1 MRYLKILSIAL
12 CLPFFALAQSDLPA
26 KPEDIAPLLIGET
39 MPEVQVTQMD
49 GSKTDVG
56 TVLNGKKTILI
67 FYRGGWCPY
76 CNSHLSDLQKIEPKL
91 KELGYQIIAV
101 SPDVPAKLSESDQ
114 KHDLSYQLYSDVK
127 GELMGKMGI
136 AFQAPERYQKM
147 LLNVS
152 AEENKGWLPVPS
164 VFIINDKKQIVFEY
178 ISPDFKHRMNGD
190 LLLAV
195 ASKL

>member
-1 MRYLKILSIAL
+1 MQYLKMLSFFFL
-12 CLPFFALAQSDLPA
+12 LPFSLWAQSDLPA
-26 KPEDIAPLLIGET
+26 KPEDISPLLIGE
-39 MPEVQVTQMD
+39 MAPDLQITQMD
-49 GSKTDVG
+49 GNKVDFG

-76 CNSHLSDLQKIEPKL
+76 CNSHLSELQKIEPKL

-101 SPDVPAKLSESDQ
+101 SPDVPAKLNESDQ

-147 LLNVS
+147 LLNIT

-164 VFIINDKKQIVFEY
+164 VFIVNDKKQIVFEY

>member
-1 MRYLKILSIAL
+1 MQSLKMLSFFFL
-12 CLPFFALAQSDLPA
+12 LPFALLAQNDLPA

-39 MPEVQVTQMD
+39 VPEVQITQMD
-49 GSKTDVG
+49 GKTTELG
-56 TVLNGKKTILI
+56 AVLNGKKSILI

-91 KELGYQIIAV
+91 KELGYQIIAI
-101 SPDVPAKLSESDQ
+101 SPDVPAKLNETDQ
-114 KHDLSYQLYSDVK
+114 KHELAYQLYSDVK
-127 GELMGKMGI
+127 GELMAKMGI

-147 LLNVS
+147 LLNIT

-195 ASKL
+195 ANKL

>member
-1 MRYLKILSIAL
+1 MQYLKMLSFFFL
-12 CLPFFALAQSDLPA
+12 LPFSLWAQSELPA
-26 KPEDIAPLLIGET
+26 KPEDISPLLIGET
-39 MPEVQVTQMD
+39 VPDLQLTQMD
-49 GSKTDVG
+49 GSSTDFG
-56 TVLNGKKTILI
+56 AVLNGKKTILI

-76 CNSHLSDLQKIEPKL
+76 CNSHLSELQKIEPKL

-101 SPDVPAKLSESDQ
+101 SPDVPAKLNESDQ

-147 LLNVS
+147 LLNIT

-164 VFIINDKKQIVFEY
+164 VFIVNDKKQIVFEY

>member
-1 MRYLKILSIAL
+1 MQYLKMLVFFLLPLSMW
-12 CLPFFALAQSDLPA
+12 AQSDLPA
-26 KPEDIAPLLIGET
+26 KPEDISPLLIGE
-39 MPEVQVTQMD
+39 MVPELQLAQMD
-49 GSKTDVG
+49 GSSTDFG
-56 TVLNGKKTILI
+56 AVLNGKKTILI

-76 CNSHLSDLQKIEPKL
+76 CNTHLSDLQKIEPKL

-101 SPDVPAKLSESDQ
+101 SPDVPAKLNESDQ
-114 KHDLSYQLYSDVK
+114 KHNLSYQLYSDVK

-147 LLNVS
+147 LLSVS

-164 VFIINDKKQIVFEY
+164 VFIVNDKKQIVFEY

>member
-1 MRYLKILSIAL
+1 MQYLKVLSL
-12 CLPFFALAQSDLPA
+12 FLLLPFSLRAQSDLPT
-26 KPEDIAPLLIGET
+26 KPEDISPLLIGET
-39 MPEVQVTQMD
+39 VPDIEIAQMD
-49 GSKTDVG
+49 GTPTDVG
-56 TVLNGKKTILI
+56 TVLNGKRTILI

-91 KELGYQIIAV
+91 KELGYQIVAV
-101 SPDVPAKLSESDQ
+101 SPDAPAKLNETDQ
-114 KHDLSYQLYSDVK
+114 KQDLSYQLYSDSK

-136 AFQAPERYQKM
+136 AFLAPERYQKM
-147 LLNVS
+147 LLSAS
-152 AEENKGWLPVPS
+152 AEANKGWLPVPA

>member
-1 MRYLKILSIAL
+1 MQYLKMLSFFFL
-12 CLPFFALAQSDLPA
+12 LPFSLWAQSELPA
-26 KPEDIAPLLIGET
+26 KPEDISPLLIGET
-39 MPEVQVTQMD
+39 VPDLQLTQMD
-49 GSKTDVG
+49 GSSTDFG
-56 TVLNGKKTILI
+56 AVLNGKKTILI

-76 CNSHLSDLQKIEPKL
+76 CNSHLSELQKIEPKL

-101 SPDVPAKLSESDQ
+101 SPDVPAKLNESDQ
-114 KHDLSYQLYSDVK
+114 KHNLSYQLYSDVK

-147 LLNVS
+147 LLNIT

-164 VFIINDKKQIVFEY
+164 VFIVNDKKQIVFEY

>member
-1 MRYLKILSIAL
+1 MQYLKVLSL
-12 CLPFFALAQSDLPA
+12 FLLLPFSLLAQSDLPA

-39 MPEVQVTQMD
+39 VPDIQITQMD
-49 GSKTDVG
+49 GTPTGVG

-91 KELGYQIIAV
+91 KELGYQVVAV
-101 SPDVPAKLSESDQ
+101 SPDAPTKLNETDLKQ
-114 KHDLSYQLYSDVK
+114 DLSYQLYSDNK

-136 AFQAPERYQKM
+136 AFQAPERYQQM
-147 LLNVS
+147 LLS
-152 AEENKGWLPVPS
+152 ASDEANKGWLPVPS

>member
-1 MRYLKILSIAL
+1 MQYLKVLSVFL
-12 CLPFFALAQSDLPA
+12 FLPFSLLAQSDLPA
-26 KPEDIAPLLIGET
+26 KPEDIAPLLIGE
-39 MPEVQVTQMD
+39 MVPDIQIAQMD
-49 GSKTDVG
+49 GTLTDVG
-56 TVLNGKKTILI
+56 SVLNEKKTILI

-91 KELGYQIIAV
+91 KELGYQIVAI
-101 SPDVPAKLSESDQ
+101 SPDTPAKLKETDQ
-114 KHDLSYQLYSDVK
+114 KQDLSYQLYSDSK

-147 LLNVS
+147 LLS
-152 AEENKGWLPVPS
+152 ASGEENKGWLPVPA
-164 VFIINDKKQIVFEY
+164 VFIINDKKQILFEY

>member
-1 MRYLKILSIAL
+1 MQYLKMLSFFFL
-12 CLPFFALAQSDLPA
+12 LPFSLWAQSELPA
-26 KPEDIAPLLIGET
+26 KPEDISPLLIGE
-39 MPEVQVTQMD
+39 MVPDLQLTQMD
-49 GSKTDVG
+49 GSSTDFRAL
-56 TVLNGKKTILI
+56 LNGKKTILI

-76 CNSHLSDLQKIEPKL
+76 CNSHLSELQKIEPKL

-101 SPDVPAKLSESDQ
+101 SPDVPAKLNESDQ
-114 KHDLSYQLYSDVK
+114 KHSLSYQLYSDVK

-147 LLNVS
+147 LLNIT

-164 VFIINDKKQIVFEY
+164 VFIVNDKKQIVFEY

>member
-56 TVLNGKKTILI
+56 TVLNGKKTIMI

>member
-1 MRYLKILSIAL
+1 MQYLKMLSFFFL
-12 CLPFFALAQSDLPA
+12 LPFSLWAQSELPA
-26 KPEDIAPLLIGET
+26 KPEDISPLLIGE
-39 MPEVQVTQMD
+39 MVPDLQLTQMD
-49 GSKTDVG
+49 GSSTDFG
-56 TVLNGKKTILI
+56 AVLNGKKTILI

-101 SPDVPAKLSESDQ
+101 SPDVPAKLNESDQ
-114 KHDLSYQLYSDVK
+114 KHNLSYQLYSDVK

-147 LLNVS
+147 LLNIT

-164 VFIINDKKQIVFEY
+164 VFIVNDKKQIVFEY